1 MTGTGG
7 RQTQPGDGQPR
18 LPEHLAEWIAT
29 TTGGAVARADRL
41 PGGNRRQAWL
51 VDIDRHGGDRQ
62 RLFLRY
68 EEPDPALED
77 DYFVLAREAGFYRAL
92 SDTDVAIPRFVGLHP
107 SGRAMMTA
115 GAAGSSSYARSGS
128 ADARQAIAEDL
139 MRHLARL
146 HRIDPTLLRFL
157 PEEVPEAVGA
167 AIGRE
172 IAIWEHIYR
181 STGSTD
187 ALVEFGLRWLRANLP
202 DAPEPPR
209 LVHGDAGPGN
219 FLFEGAAVTALIDWE
234 LAHIG
239 DPHEDIAWLSMRTVL
254 EPFPDFPACLDAY
267 ERAAGRRVDR
277 DRVRYHRVLVQWRV
291 AIIRHRDHGAD
302 RANSLV
308 SRALNRRLLV
318 SALAEAMGLPLPAAV
333 PAEASDTPLARE
345 YDAALAMLRDEIGPA
360 VSAPFAMAKVKS
372 VARILKYLREC
383 DRLQDAHR
391 REEVSDLGRLLGGC
405 DDPGDD
411 PGAGRRMLA
420 ARIAAGD
427 FPDDRLLG
435 HFARQVGRETQ
446 LMQTAMGSLAWR
458 PFPPLE
464 RPGS

>member
-1 MTGTGG
+1 MTGRGD
-7 RQTQPGDGQPR
+7 RQAQAGDGQPR
-18 LPEHLAEWIAT
+18 LPDHLAAWIEA

-51 VDIDRHGGDRQ
+51 VDIDRHGGDRES
-62 RLFLRY
+62 LFLRY

-92 SDTDVAIPRFVGLHP
+92 SDADVAIPRFVGLHP

-115 GAAGSSSYARSGS
+115 RAAGDASYARSGA

-139 MRHLARL
+139 VRHLARL
-146 HRIDPTLLRFL
+146 HRIDPKSLRFL
-157 PEEVPEAVGA
+157 PEDVPETVGES
-167 AIGRE
+167 IVRE
-172 IAIWEHIYR
+172 IGIWERIYLA
-181 STGSTD
+181 TGSTD
-187 ALVEFGLRWLRANLP
+187 ALIEFGLRWLRANLP
-202 DAPEPPR
+202 DAPEAPR

-219 FLFEGAAVTALIDWE
+219 FLFEGTTVTALIDWE
-234 LAHIG
+234 LAHVG

-267 ERAAGRRVDR
+267 EHAAGRPLDR

-318 SALAEAMGLPLPAAV
+318 SAIAEAAGLPLPAAAPV
-333 PAEASDTPLARE
+333 EASDTPLARE

-360 VSAPFAMAKVKS
+360 VSAPFAVAKVKS

-383 DRLQDAHR
+383 DRLNDAHR
-391 REEVSDLGRLLGGC
+391 REELSDLGGLLGAC
-405 DDPGDD
+405 DDA
-411 PGAGRRMLA
+411 GAGRRVLA
-420 ARIAAGD
+420 SRIGAGD